1 MTTSLKRKLTIGAVS
16 ATLLGVAGGGA
27 YAAASGS
34 SSSTTTDPAQA
45 FLNDVANRLHVSV
58 ADLQAA
64 LKGAASDQV
73 DQLVKDGK
81 LTQAQADKIK
91 QRIQQGKVP
100 LAAGPLIG
108 PGRFFLG
115 PLGGMDRGGPFP
127 IKPFFGGLDAAAKYL
142 GLTDAQLRRQLGSG
156 KSLADIAKAQN
167 KSVEGL
173 KTAISD
179 QLKSQLDKAVSAKK
193 ITQAQENKILANI
206 DSRLDRLVNNSALTA
221 PRKFFRPKAGLRHA
235 PFFGFPVPA
244 KPGG

>member
-1 MTTSLKRKLTIGAVS
+1 MTPSLKRKLTIGAVS

-27 YAAASGS
+27 YAAAAGS

-91 QRIQQGKVP
+91 QRIQQGKGP
-100 LAAGPLIG
+100 LAGGPLVG

-115 PLGGMDRGGPFP
+115 PLGGMDRGGPFL

-142 GLTDAQLRRQLGSG
+142 GLTDAQLGQKLASG

-167 KSVEGL
+167 KSVDGL
-173 KTAISD
+173 KTAIKD
-179 QLKSQLDKAVSAKK
+179 QLKSRLDKAVSAKK
-193 ITQAQENKILANI
+193 ITQAQENKVLANI
-206 DSRLDRLVNNSALTA
+206 DSRLDRLVNGSALIA

>member
-1 MTTSLKRKLTIGAVS
+1 MTPSLKRKLTIGAVG

-27 YAAASGS
+27 YAATSNS
-34 SSSTTTDPAQA
+34 SSSTSDPAQA

-58 ADLQAA
+58 GDLQAA
-64 LKGAASDQV
+64 LKGAASDQI

-91 QRIQQGKVP
+91 QRIQRGKGP
-100 LAAGPLIG
+100 LVAGPFVA

-115 PLGGMDRGGPFP
+115 PLGGMDRGGPFL

-142 GLTDAQLRRQLGSG
+142 GLTDAQLRQKLFSG

-167 KSVEGL
+167 KSVDGL
-173 KTAISD
+173 KTAIKN

-193 ITQAQENKILANI
+193 ITQAQENKVLANV
-206 DSRLDRLVNNSALTA
+206 DSRLDDIVNNSALTA
-221 PRKFFRPKAGLRHA
+221 PRKFFRPRAGLRHA
-235 PFFGFPVPA
+235 PFFGFPAPA

>member
-1 MTTSLKRKLTIGAVS
+1 MTPSLKRKLTIGAVS

-34 SSSTTTDPAQA
+34 SSSTDPAQA

-81 LTQAQADKIK
+81 LTQAQADKVK
-91 QRIQQGKVP
+91 QRIQQGKGP
-100 LAAGPLIG
+100 LAAGPLVG

-115 PLGGMDRGGPFP
+115 PLGGMDRGGPFL

-142 GLTDAQLRRQLGSG
+142 GLTDAQLGQKLASG
-156 KSLADIAKAQN
+156 KSLADIAKGQN
-167 KSVEGL
+167 KSVDGL
-173 KTAISD
+173 KTAIKD
-179 QLKSQLDKAVSAKK
+179 QLKSRLDKAVSAKK